1 MFLKKIALR
10 NLFCIKI
17 VCFDILGN
25 PGHGSRFIENTAAEK
40 VQYLINKL
48 LGYREEQKKK
58 FEADPNSTLGDV
70 TTVNLTTMSGGVQQ
84 NVVPNEFVIGFDIRI
99 TPTTNLKDFEAM
111 IRKWCDEVISLNLIT
126 VPQYNYNCRFSLEIR
141 VHDGKIVFGCSIILD
156 IFIEH

>member
-1 MFLKKIALR
+1 MEISSTEPSLYTLPFDNVLA
-10 NLFCIKI
+10 I
-17 VCFDILGN
+17 VGK

-99 TPTTNLKDFEAM
+99 TPTTNLKQFEDM
-111 IRKWCDEVISLNLIT
+111 IRKWCEEV
-126 VPQYNYNCRFSLEIR
+126 R
-141 VHDGKIVFGCSIILD
+141 
-156 IFIEH
+156 IFQMVGIMYGT

>member
-1 MFLKKIALR
+1 MLKLFINPLQSQWLAL
-10 NLFCIKI
+10 F
-17 VCFDILGN
+17 VGN

-99 TPTTNLKDFEAM
+99 TPTTNLKEFESM
-111 IRKWCDEVISLNLIT
+111 IRKWCDEVIDVIE
-126 VPQYNYNCRFSLEIR
+126 NYSFVLAR
-141 VHDGKIVFGCSIILD
+141 VHSRLCLPD
-156 IFIEH
+156 E

>member
-1 MFLKKIALR
+1 MLTSDLVKVNYQGI
-10 NLFCIKI
+10 CSIHPIK
-17 VCFDILGN
+17 
-25 PGHGSRFIENTAAEK
+25 NTAAEK

-99 TPTTNLKDFEAM
+99 TPTTILKDFEAM
-111 IRKWCDEVISLNLIT
+111 IRKWCDEVMSSN
-126 VPQYNYNCRFSLEIR
+126 
-141 VHDGKIVFGCSIILD
+141 
-156 IFIEH
+156 

>member
-1 MFLKKIALR
+1 MVLTA
-10 NLFCIKI
+10 
-17 VCFDILGN
+17 GN

-99 TPTTNLKDFEAM
+99 TPTTNLKEFEAFGRNVLLSTKLLALKSQS
-111 IRKWCDEVISLNLIT
+111 IR
-126 VPQYNYNCRFSLEIR
+126 LEE
-141 VHDGKIVFGCSIILD
+141 DSKIVKELLF
-156 IFIEH
+156 F